1 MKRTPDEERVLERM
15 APGVL
20 SRDGF
25 LGADPRPLNEILA
38 TDQAEVDGLGVTHAA
53 IAARLRAVLLAA
65 RDAFGRSVPVGE
77 GLSAVYHEAMGRIPS
92 PWPGEGVF
100 PKGEIEL
107 ADQRSGHT
115 ICYTPLSVH
124 LIEAH
129 GFYEGRGS
137 RYRLEPSEICRMLG
151 LGEASA

>member
-1 MKRTPDEERVLERM
+1 M
-15 APGVL
+15 AL
-20 SRDGF
+20 
-25 LGADPRPLNEILA
+25 
-38 TDQAEVDGLGVTHAA
+38 
-53 IAARLRAVLLAA
+53 
-65 RDAFGRSVPVGE
+65 
-77 GLSAVYHEAMGRIPS
+77 GRIPS

-100 PKGEIEL
+100 PKGEVEL
-107 ADQRSGHT
+107 SDRRSGHT
-115 ICYTPLSVH
+115 VRYTPLSVH